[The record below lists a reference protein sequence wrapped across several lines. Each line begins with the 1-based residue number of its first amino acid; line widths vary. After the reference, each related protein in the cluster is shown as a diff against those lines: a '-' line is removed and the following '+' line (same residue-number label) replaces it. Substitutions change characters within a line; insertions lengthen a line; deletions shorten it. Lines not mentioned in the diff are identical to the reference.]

1 MTYHTNPSV
10 LDRRIVPHNY
20 IDSLEST
27 TSIVSKNRHHPTLR
41 KGHKTPLPKREPL
54 YCGSFLDRTHRATL
68 VPALVIRIPGY
79 PNTDPLIYYYRE
91 KKYKPRNQPSKTLG
105 TSLLLSP
112 KPQQVCHSFLSHYNI
127 NIIFWIYMNSYWLN
141 LFI

>member
-10 LDRRIVPHNY
+10 LNRCIFPHNY
-20 IDSLEST
+20 IYSLESP

-68 VPALVIRIPGY
+68 IPALVIRIPGY
-79 PNTDPLIYYYRE
+79 PNTDPLISYYGE

-105 TSLLLSP
+105 TFPLNPEIPAYLSKKLWLLNYILC
-112 KPQQVCHSFLSHYNI
+112 VENRIL
-127 NIIFWIYMNSYWLN
+127 
-141 LFI
+141 